1 MYKNMCMNTE
11 LYIYT
16 CTYTHLHEGDMK
28 RYSSWLA
35 YGWIKTWLAYTFF
48 NTTLL
53 SGMILNGEISV
64 LDSIGSPMFQKARL
78 RIWFCLIQHLHMYLK
93 WVSWCLCV
101 CAWTHMRETKRTNY
115 NAKQVTSIR
124 SPSFHQYL
132 SVPMALSMGK
142 LNLLLCLC
150 N

>member
-1 MYKNMCMNTE
+1 MYKNMNTE

-48 NTTLL
+48 NTTLF

-101 CAWTHMRETKRTNY
+101 CMNTHEGDKRNKLQCKTGY
-115 NAKQVTSIR
+115 KHQESKL
-124 SPSFHQYL
+124 SP
-132 SVPMALSMGK
+132 VPICAYGTVNGQTELASMS
-142 LNLLLCLC
+142 L
-150 N
+150 